1 MLQSFKNIL
10 VPVDFTLNTEVAI
23 NKTLE
28 LVDYEG
34 ATIHLLHVCR
44 PSGYSFKKN
53 GYDDSAIKMNQWKE
67 SIEDYNSDI
76 TVQCWI
82 SEEGSVQK
90 NIKEKAERIGA
101 DLIVIGQTS
110 SHHWLPVLKKVL
122 PMQIGESTGIP
133 VLTVKPG
140 ALHNKMKTVV
150 VPIADDLPNIKMNA
164 LEALS
169 KKGKLNIHL
178 ITLVDDSHQPSD
190 FSASALLQV
199 YQWLKLK
206 LHCPV
211 EYSVVH
217 HGNNRAKAILQYA
230 EKTNADILLVHPEKE
245 TRIGWGNRHICDVI
259 PSASKVQVL
268 AV

>member
-23 NKTLE
+23 SKTLE
-28 LVDYEG
+28 LVDQEG
-34 ATIHLLHVCR
+34 AAIHLLHVCKTN
-44 PSGYSFKKN
+44 YSFKKN
-53 GYDDSAIKMNQWKE
+53 GNEGSAVKLNQWKE
-67 SIEDYNSDI
+67 SIEDYNPAI
-76 TVQCWI
+76 EVYCWLV
-82 SEEGSVQK
+82 EEGSVQR
-90 NIKEKAERIGA
+90 NIKEKAEEVEA

-110 SHHWLPVLKKVL
+110 SHHWLPLLKKVL

-140 ALHNKMKTVV
+140 ALHNRMKTVV
-150 VPIADDLPNIKMNA
+150 VPISDDLPNIKMNV
-164 LEALS
+164 LETLN

-178 ITLVDDSHQPSD
+178 ITLVDDSNQPSD

-217 HGNNRAKAILQYA
+217 HGNNRAKAILHYA
-230 EKTNADILLVHPEKE
+230 EKNNADILLVHPEKE

-259 PSASKVQVL
+259 PPASKVQVL

>member
-23 NKTLE
+23 SKTLE
-28 LVDYEG
+28 LVDKEG
-34 ATIHLLHVCR
+34 AAIHLLHVCK
-44 PSGYSFKKN
+44 SNYSFKKH
-53 GYDDSAIKMNQWKE
+53 GYEDSAIKLNQWKE
-67 SIEDYNSDI
+67 SIEDYNPSI
-76 TVQCWI
+76 TVHCWLTA
-82 SEEGSVQK
+82 EGSVQK
-90 NIKEKAERIGA
+90 NIKEKAEEVEA
-101 DLIVIGQTS
+101 DLIVIAQTS
-110 SHHWLPVLKKVL
+110 SHNWLPLLKKVL

-133 VLTVKPG
+133 ILTVKPG

-164 LEALS
+164 LEALN

-178 ITLVDDSHQPSD
+178 ITLVDDSNQPSD

-230 EKTNADILLVHPEKE
+230 EKNNADILLVHPEKE
-245 TRIGWGNRHICDVI
+245 TRIGWGNRHISDVI
-259 PSASKVQVL
+259 PPASKVQVL